1 MKNLILSLIFST
13 VFLAAL
19 PASSM
24 AQTQEEQPVDQTP
37 PPSVA
42 SQPAPPE
49 EANKANFDNYIMLRG
64 GIYSPSSKF
73 NLDTI
78 NGGQTDRID
87 PKTGFDG
94 ELAYGHYLSPFFAL
108 ELGAGYFEDKGSP
121 ETVSGKTRLEV
132 VPLTL
137 SAKVLLPLWIIEPYI
152 EGGVGAYFNRF
163 RGTGELDDFKLTTKV
178 TYGLDAGAG
187 VNINVTKRVF
197 IGVEGR
203 YIWEKQKFN
212 ADYIKLNGFLVTGDL
227 GLRF

>member
-1 MKNLILSLIFST
+1 MKKPLMLSLIFAA

-19 PASSM
+19 PASVM
-24 AQTQEEQPVDQTP
+24 AQTEEQPVSPT
-37 PPSVA
+37 V
-42 SQPAPPE
+42 SQPAPE
-49 EANKANFDNYIMLRG
+49 EESGNEKLAGYVMLKG
-64 GIYSPSSKF
+64 GIYSPDAKF
-73 NLDTI
+73 NLETI
-78 NGGQTDRID
+78 NGGQTDRIN

-94 ELAYGHYLSPFFAL
+94 ELAFGYYLAPFFAM
-108 ELGAGYFEDKGSP
+108 ELGSGYFQSKGSP
-121 ETVSGKTRLEV
+121 AIVTGKTRLEV
-132 VPLTL
+132 IPLVL

-163 RGTGELDDFKLTTKV
+163 RGTGELGDFKLTTKV

-187 VNINVTKRVF
+187 VNINLTKRVF
-197 IGVEGR
+197 IGAEGR